1 MGEYPTRPPPDFDPP
16 VRALDIVHDSPRL
29 RGTPILRCLNPLPG
43 APEADRILVVRL
55 GAVGDVVR
63 TLPAASALR
72 AAYPGSHLAWLV
84 ERASSSLLRAQP
96 WLDEVI
102 EFPREELRDALRRG
116 RLLAAAREARRF
128 ARGLRRRR
136 FELVVDFHAILKSGA
151 LAAMSGAPVRASYA
165 RPYAREL
172 SWLFASHGAELDPP
186 RASRF
191 DRNDALVRFL
201 GVKAPAAPQPL
212 RVDEERLRRI
222 ARDLGPGPAP
232 VAIHPGTSDSTPHKR
247 WNPAGYGAVARAI
260 RDELGVRSV
269 VSVGP
274 ARDDRAFAEAVVA
287 AAGGAA
293 ALAPATPSLADLAA
307 LFARSRLYVGSDT
320 GPMHV
325 ASLVGTPVVQLLGP
339 TDPVENAPWPGT
351 PSRTVRVPV
360 ACSPCR
366 RGCSAALCMQRIEP
380 AAVAREAIAL
390 LASPGVG
397 C

>member
-1 MGEYPTRPPPDFDPP
+1 IDPRPRGPRIHPPA
-16 VRALDIVHDSPRL
+16 RCAIV
-29 RGTPILRCLNPLPG
+29 RCLNPLPG

-84 ERASSSLLRAQP
+84 ERASASLLRAQP

-116 RLLAAAREARRF
+116 RLLAAGRTARRF
-128 ARGLRRRR
+128 ARGLRRRG
-136 FELVVDFHAILKSGA
+136 FELVVDFHGILKSGA
-151 LAAMSGAPVRASYA
+151 LAAASGARVRASYA

-172 SWLFASHGAELDPP
+172 SWLFANERAALWPP

-191 DRNDALVRFL
+191 ERNDALVRFL
-201 GVKAPAAPQPL
+201 GVSAPAAAQPL
-212 RVDEERLRRI
+212 RVDAERLRRI
-222 ARDLGPGPAP
+222 EGELGAGPPP

-247 WNPAGYGAVARAI
+247 WNAAGYAAVARTLHAK
-260 RDELGVRSV
+260 RGVRSV
-269 VSVGP
+269 ITVGP

-287 AAGGAA
+287 ESAGAA

-307 LFARSRLYVGSDT
+307 LFARSRLYIGSDT

-325 ASLVGTPVVQLLGP
+325 ASLVGTPVLQLLGP
-339 TDPVENAPWPGT
+339 TDPVENAPWTGT
-351 PSRTVRVPV
+351 PSRTLRIPV

-366 RGCSAALCMQRIEP
+366 RGCAAALCMQLHAP
-380 AAVAREAIAL
+380 DAVAREALAL
-390 LASPGVG
+390 LASHGGG

>member
-1 MGEYPTRPPPDFDPP
+1 
-16 VRALDIVHDSPRL
+16 VI
-29 RGTPILRCLNPLPG
+29 
-43 APEADRILVVRL
+43 RL

-63 TLPAASALR
+63 TLPAVSALR

-84 ERASSSLLRAQP
+84 ERASASLLRAQP

-116 RLLAAAREARRF
+116 RVLAAGRTARRF
-128 ARGLRRRR
+128 ARSLRRRG
-136 FELVVDFHAILKSGA
+136 FELVVDFHSILKSGA
-151 LAAMSGAPVRASYA
+151 HAAASGAPLRASYA
-165 RPYAREL
+165 SPYAREL
-172 SWLFASHGAELDPP
+172 SWVFANERARLDPP

-201 GVKAPAAPQPL
+201 GVAAPAAARPL
-212 RVDEERLRRI
+212 RVDPERVRRI
-222 ARDLGPGPAP
+222 ERELGSGPAP

-247 WNPAGYGAVARAI
+247 WNVHGYAAVARGL
-260 RDELGVRSV
+260 RDEAGVRSV

-287 AAGGAA
+287 AADGAA
-293 ALAPATPSLADLAA
+293 AIAPATPSLADLAA

-325 ASLVGTPVVQLLGP
+325 ASLVGTPVLQLLGP

-351 PSRTVRVPV
+351 PSRTLRVPV

-366 RGCSAALCMQRIEP
+366 RGCDAALCMQLHTP
-380 AAVAREAIAL
+380 SSVVREARVL
-390 LASPGVG
+390 LASQGVG

>member
-1 MGEYPTRPPPDFDPP
+1 
-16 VRALDIVHDSPRL
+16 
-29 RGTPILRCLNPLPG
+29 
-43 APEADRILVVRL
+43 VVRL

-84 ERASSSLLRAQP
+84 ERASASLLRAQP

-116 RLLAAAREARRF
+116 RLLAAARTARRF
-128 ARGLRRRR
+128 ARGLRRRG

-151 LAAMSGAPVRASYA
+151 LAAASGAPVRASYA

-172 SWLFASHGAELDPP
+172 SWLFANARAALWPP

-201 GVKAPAAPQPL
+201 GVSAPAALQPL
-212 RVDEERLRRI
+212 HVDAERLRRI
-222 ARDLGPGPAP
+222 ERELGGGPAP

-247 WNPAGYGAVARAI
+247 WNAAGYAAVARAL
-260 RDELGVRSV
+260 RAGGVASV
-269 VSVGP
+269 VTVGP
-274 ARDDRAFAEAVVA
+274 ARDDRAFADAVVA
-287 AAGGAA
+287 QSGGAA

-325 ASLVGTPVVQLLGP
+325 ASLVGTPVLQLLGP

-351 PSRTVRVPV
+351 PSLTLRVPV

-366 RGCSAALCMQRIEP
+366 RGCDTALCMQLHTPES
-380 AAVAREAIAL
+380 VARAALDL
-390 LASPGVG
+390 LATQGG
-397 C
+397 GW